1 MWANATIRTTDLEIM
16 PFRAFAAGVVNTG
29 WSRPLAKSRT
39 SGNQS
44 VLVLENVSLE
54 TYFQKIVFCVNAL
67 YDARQLGH
75 IASAFSKVR
84 EREIANSQNTL
95 CNHREKQQSPKN
107 KVADS
112 MAAAWRS
119 LEESR
124 EGTDIDA
131 HAGSVRK
138 SLLLRRIL

>member
-1 MWANATIRTTDLEIM
+1 M
-16 PFRAFAAGVVNTG
+16 PFRDFVVGIVNTG

-44 VLVLENVSLE
+44 DLVLEMYHLRHN
-54 TYFQKIVFCVNAL
+54 FRKIVFCVNAL

-84 EREIANSQNTL
+84 EREIANSPNTL
-95 CNHREKQQSPKN
+95 CNHREKTTIQKT

-112 MAAAWRS
+112 IAAAWRS

-131 HAGSVRK
+131 HAGSVRG